1 MYAAYGVLAI
11 AGGKSKFGGKS
22 ITYTKRKNWKKEKLS
37 KCKKTAGTEKN
48 SLTYRV
54 RRRIYA
60 AKRMEGPHN
69 IENSAIMIIFFFVG
83 SVVFACLIFPMLR
96 RLQLPRLRVV
106 GVLSHLLYYFI
117 HEYFHTYQYLY
128 PPIVLFD
135 VMHTTCRIVCALFMS
150 VLERKSERA

>member
-1 MYAAYGVLAI
+1 M
-11 AGGKSKFGGKS
+11 
-22 ITYTKRKNWKKEKLS
+22 
-37 KCKKTAGTEKN
+37 
-48 SLTYRV
+48 